1 MTTIKVLLVDDE
13 YLALDLLENFVKE
26 VPDLEMVAKVKSP
39 MAAIDILNTEE
50 IDLLFLD
57 IQMPTLSGINL
68 LKTLKKKPVTVFTT
82 AYSEHAVEAFGLN
95 AVDYLLK
102 PFAFERFLQAVNKA
116 KSQLRNAD
124 GKPSERPN
132 ESSEIKEE
140 FIAIK
145 ADAKLIKVFYKDI
158 IFVEGLKEYVRIV
171 TTEDRHVTLMSLKEL
186 METLPSDIFLRAHKS
201 YIVNKRMVKS
211 VEGNQLQLGEHKIPM
226 SRDKKT
232 EVLKRIF
239 G

>member
-1 MTTIKVLLVDDE
+1 MKTIKVLLVDDE

-50 IDLLFLD
+50 INLLFLD

-68 LKTLKKKPVTVFTT
+68 LKTLKKKPVTIFTT
-82 AYSEHAVEAFGLN
+82 AYSEHAVVAFGLN

-124 GKPSERPN
+124 RKSSESPN

-145 ADAKLIKVFYKDI
+145 ADAKLIKVFYKNI
-158 IFVEGLKEYVRIV
+158 LFVEGLKEYVRIV

-186 METLPSDIFLRAHKS
+186 METLPSDTFLRAHKS
-201 YIVNKRMVKS
+201 YIVNKIMVKS
-211 VEGNQLQLGEHKIPM
+211 VEGNQLQLGEYKIPI
-226 SRDKKT
+226 SRDKKA
-232 EVLKRIF
+232 EVLKLIF

>member
-1 MTTIKVLLVDDE
+1 MKTIKVLLVDDE

-39 MAAIDILNTEE
+39 MAAIDILNMEE

-68 LKTLKKKPVTVFTT
+68 LKTLKKKPVTIFTT

-95 AVDYLLK
+95 AIDYLLK
-102 PFAFERFLQAVNKA
+102 PFALERFLQAVNKA
-116 KSQLRNAD
+116 KSQLRNVD
-124 GKPSERPN
+124 GKPPESPN

-158 IFVEGLKEYVRIV
+158 LFVEGLKEYVRIV

-186 METLPSDIFLRAHKS
+186 METLPSDTFLRSHKS
-201 YIVNKRMVKS
+201 YIVNKTMVKS
-211 VEGNQLQLGEHKIPM
+211 LEGNQLHLREHRIPI
-226 SRDKKT
+226 SRDKKAAI
-232 EVLKRIF
+232 LKNIF

>member
-1 MTTIKVLLVDDE
+1 MKSIKVLLVDDE
-13 YLALDLLENFVKE
+13 YLALDLLENFIKE
-26 VPDLEMVAKVKSP
+26 VPDLELIDRVKSP
-39 MAAIDILNTEE
+39 IEAIDILNRTA

-68 LKTLKKKPVTVFTT
+68 LKTLKRKPVTVFTT
-82 AYSEHAVEAFGLN
+82 AYSEHAVEAYELD

-116 KSQLRNAD
+116 KDQLASANTAIAD
-124 GKPSERPN
+124 PVPDAREARG
-132 ESSEIKEE
+132 E
-140 FIAIK
+140 FISIK

-158 IFVEGLKEYVRIV
+158 LFIEGLKEYVRIV
-171 TTEDRHVTLMSLKEL
+171 TKDDRHVTLMSLKEL
-186 METLPSDIFLRAHKS
+186 MDTLPSETFLRTHKS
-201 YIVNKRMVKS
+201 YIVNTKMVKS
-211 VEGNQLQLGEHKIPM
+211 VEGNQLHLREHKIPV

-232 EVLKRIF
+232 GVLKRIF